1 VWYVVMVSSVEKGK
15 AGERE
20 LAQFL
25 EDRGF
30 PARRGVQYSGG
41 PDSPDIVVEGL
52 ADIHF
57 ECKRVERGALEAWMA
72 QAKRDCGTRI
82 PVVAHRK
89 NRGEWVAILPL
100 KDLLSILKQRTE
112 W

>member
-1 VWYVVMVSSVEKGK
+1 MTINSIEKGK

-20 LAQFL
+20 LSHFL
-25 EDRGF
+25 HEHGF
-30 PARRGVQYSGG
+30 PARRGQQHSGG
-41 PDSPDIVVEGL
+41 ADSPDVICEGL
-52 ADIHF
+52 DDIHF

-82 PVVAHRK
+82 PVVAHRR
-89 NRGEWVAILPL
+89 NRGQWVASLPL
-100 KDLLSILKQRTE
+100 EDFLKLLKQRTE